1 MAKKYISEKIRMKS
15 ESRLAAVQATYM
27 IAVTENPVEEVIK
40 DFVDGKVGR
49 YVIAEKSMDKE
60 EMVPV
65 HEMDAAYF
73 TELVKGVHSRKEEIE
88 KSLNSYL
95 GKGWTFERMDGTL
108 QALLLCA
115 IYEITTT
122 VEVDVKVIIKEY
134 VDLAYAFFT
143 KQEPKMVNALLDQ
156 VAHSVRDELSQEEAV
171 LTPENVSA
179 IENASNE

>member
-15 ESRLAAVQATYM
+15 EARLAAVQAAYM
-27 IAVTENPVEEVIK
+27 IAAAENPVEEVIK
-40 DFVDGKVGR
+40 DFVEGKVGR

-65 HEMDAAYF
+65 YEMDTAYF
-73 TELVKGVHSRKEEIE
+73 TELVKGVHSRKEDIE

-115 IYEITTT
+115 IYEITNNL
-122 VEVDVKVIIKEY
+122 DIDAKVIIKEY

-156 VAHSVRDELSQEEAV
+156 IAHDLRDDLKKETEDTNGEVKDL
-171 LTPENVSA
+171 
-179 IENASNE
+179 

>member
-1 MAKKYISEKIRMKS
+1 MAKKYISEKIRMKT
-15 ESRLAAVQATYM
+15 EARLAAVQATYV

-65 HEMDAAYF
+65 HEMDSAYF
-73 TELVKGVHSRKEEIE
+73 ADLVKGVHARKEDIE
-88 KSLNSYL
+88 KSLSSYL
-95 GKGWTFERMDGTL
+95 AKGWTLERMDETL
-108 QALLLCA
+108 RA
-115 IYEITTT
+115 YEITTT
-122 VEVDVKVIIKEY
+122 LDIDAKVIIKEY

-156 VAHSVRDELSQEEAV
+156 VAHAVRDDVNKDAEAKD
-171 LTPENVSA
+171 
-179 IENASNE
+179 ASV

>member
-1 MAKKYISEKIRMKS
+1 MAKKYISEKIRMKT
-15 ESRLAAVQATYM
+15 EARLAAVQATYV

-65 HEMDAAYF
+65 HEMDSAYF
-73 TELVKGVHSRKEEIE
+73 ADLVKGGT
-88 KSLNSYL
+88 L
-95 GKGWTFERMDGTL
+95 ERMDETL
-108 QALLLCA
+108 RALLLCA

-122 VEVDVKVIIKEY
+122 LDIDAKVIIKEY

-156 VAHSVRDELSQEEAV
+156 VAHAVRDDVNKDAEAKD
-171 LTPENVSA
+171 
-179 IENASNE
+179 ASV

>member
-1 MAKKYISEKIRMKS
+1 MAKKYISEKIRMKT
-15 ESRLAAVQATYM
+15 EARLAAVQATYV

-65 HEMDAAYF
+65 HEMDSAYF
-73 TELVKGVHSRKEEIE
+73 ADLVKGVHARKEDIE
-88 KSLNSYL
+88 KSLSSYL
-95 GKGWTFERMDGTL
+95 AKGWMLERMDETL
-108 QALLLCA
+108 RALLLCA
-115 IYEITTT
+115 IYEITMTL
-122 VEVDVKVIIKEY
+122 DIDAKVIIKEY

-156 VAHSVRDELSQEEAV
+156 VAHAVRDDVNKDAEAKD
-171 LTPENVSA
+171 
-179 IENASNE
+179 ASV

>member
-27 IAVTENPVEEVIK
+27 IAAAENPVEEVIR

-65 HEMDAAYF
+65 HEMDTAYF
-73 TELVKGVHSRKEEIE
+73 ADLVKGVHARKEEIE

-115 IYEITTT
+115 IYEITTNS
-122 VEVDVKVIIKEY
+122 DIDAKVIIKEY

-156 VAHSVRDELSQEEAV
+156 IAHDVRDDLNKETGTQDGD
-171 LTPENVSA
+171 VS
-179 IENASNE
+179 SL

>member
-27 IAVTENPVEEVIK
+27 IAAAENPVEEVIR

-65 HEMDAAYF
+65 HEMDTAYF
-73 TELVKGVHSRKEEIE
+73 ADLVKGVHARKEDIE

-115 IYEITTT
+115 IYA
-122 VEVDVKVIIKEY
+122 KVIIKEY

-156 VAHSVRDELSQEEAV
+156 IAHDVRDDLNKETGTQDGD
-171 LTPENVSA
+171 VS
-179 IENASNE
+179 SL